1 MARRTP
7 KLYIAMVG
15 LPAMGKSTVA
25 AKIKENLEKDDIRVG
40 IFNNGD
46 VRRRIIPQNTS
57 QASFYDPDNA
67 EAVALREHIA
77 AVNIAEAKA
86 FLSADGEIAILDA
99 ANVSRKRR
107 DTLRQRLTN
116 YPILFV
122 ECVNDDP
129 ELLALSV
136 ARKTKLPEFSQQD
149 PEAARVSFEQR
160 IDYYRY
166 IYDPTDD
173 ARELVRLDTLNNRI
187 LAERISVALPYYGRI
202 RDLLVSDWIKNLF
215 LVRHG
220 ESAYNL
226 ENRMGG
232 DAGLTE
238 KGRNQAWA
246 LSRHFIGTP
255 LPYIFTSTRRRTLE
269 MAEPLLEMRK
279 GQTTHHAFK
288 EFDEIDVGACD
299 GMTYS
304 EMEQQRPDLF
314 AARAA
319 NKYDF
324 VYPGGEGYT
333 TMAARVYRGVK
344 KAIYLSGNSEY
355 IMIIGHQAVNRMIL
369 SAFLFRRAEDVPYIF
384 IPQDKY
390 FHIVSTQT
398 KKLFELRKF

>member
-1 MARRTP
+1 MARAP

-46 VRRRIIPQNTS
+46 VRRRMIPHDTS
-57 QASFYDPDNA
+57 QPEFYDPENA
-67 EAVALREHIA
+67 EAVGLRERIA

-99 ANVSRKRR
+99 TNVSRKRR
-107 DTLRQRLTN
+107 DTLRQSLTN
-116 YPILFV
+116 HPILFI
-122 ECVNDDP
+122 ECINDDP

-136 ARKTKLPEFSQQD
+136 ERKTRLPEFAHLP
-149 PEAARVSFEQR
+149 PEAARWSFTRR
-160 IDYYRY
+160 IGYYRH
-166 IYDPTDD
+166 IYEPPDEVHD
-173 ARELVRLDTLNNRI
+173 LVRLDTLNNRI
-187 LAERISVALPYYGRI
+187 IAERVSAELPHYGRI
-202 RDLLVSDWIKNLF
+202 RDLLMSDWIKNLF
-215 LVRHG
+215 LVRHAQ
-220 ESAYNL
+220 SVYNL
-226 ENRMGG
+226 DNRVGG
-232 DAGLTE
+232 DSELTE
-238 KGRNQAWA
+238 KGRAQAWA

-269 MAEPLLEMRK
+269 MAEPLLETRK

-288 EFDEIDVGACD
+288 EFDEIDVGECD
-299 GMTYS
+299 GMSYG
-304 EMEQQRPDLF
+304 EMERERPQLF
-314 AARAA
+314 AARGR
-319 NKYDF
+319 NKYNF
-324 VYPGGEGYT
+324 VYPGGEGYAT
-333 TMAARVYRGVK
+333 LAGRVYRGVK

-369 SAFLFRRAEDVPYIF
+369 SDFLFRRAEDVPYIF

>member
-1 MARRTP
+1 MARSP

-46 VRRRIIPQNTS
+46 VRRRLIPENTS

-67 EAVALREHIA
+67 QAVALREHIA

-99 ANVSRKRR
+99 TNVSAKRR
-107 DTLRQRLTN
+107 ETLRRSLTN
-116 YPILFV
+116 HPILFV
-122 ECVNDDP
+122 ECINDDP

-136 ARKTKLPEFSQQD
+136 ARKTKLPEFAHLSEV
-149 PEAARVSFEQR
+149 EARQSFVKR
-160 IDYYRY
+160 IGYYRH
-166 IYDPTDD
+166 IYESPDEV
-173 ARELVRLDTLNNRI
+173 RNLVRLDTLNNRI
-187 LAERISVALPYYGRI
+187 ITEHTAADLPYYGRV
-202 RDLLVSDWIKNLF
+202 RDLLMSDWIKNLF
-215 LVRHG
+215 LVRHA
-220 ESAYNL
+220 ESEYNVS
-226 ENRMGG
+226 NRIGG
-232 DAGLTE
+232 DSGLTE
-238 KGRNQAWA
+238 KGRKQAWA

-269 MAEPLLEMRK
+269 MAEPLLETRK
-279 GQTTHHAFK
+279 GMTTHHAFK
-288 EFDEIDVGACD
+288 EFDEINVGDCE

-304 EMEQQRPDLF
+304 EMERTRPELF
-314 AARAA
+314 AARSR
-319 NKYDF
+319 NKYNF
-324 VYPGGEGYT
+324 VYPGGEGYA
-333 TMAARVYRGVK
+333 TMAGRVYRGVK

-369 SAFLFRRAEDVPYIF
+369 SDFLFRRAEDVPYIF

>member
-1 MARRTP
+1 MARTP

-46 VRRRIIPQNTS
+46 VRRRLIPENTS

-67 EAVALREHIA
+67 AAAAQRERIA

-99 ANVSRKRR
+99 TNVSRKRR
-107 DTLRQRLTN
+107 ETLHQSLTN
-116 YPILFV
+116 HPILFV
-122 ECVNDDP
+122 ECINDDP

-136 ARKTKLPEFSQQD
+136 ARKTRLPEFAHLTEE
-149 PEAARVSFEQR
+149 EARQSFVKR
-160 IDYYRY
+160 IGYYRH
-166 IYDPTDD
+166 IYETPDEV
-173 ARELVRLDTLNNRI
+173 RNLVRLDTLNNRI
-187 LAERISVALPYYGRI
+187 IAERTAAELPYYGRV
-202 RDLLVSDWIKNLF
+202 RDPLMSDWIKNLF
-215 LVRHG
+215 LVRHA
-220 ESAYNL
+220 ESEYNVA
-226 ENRMGG
+226 NRIGG
-232 DAGLTE
+232 DSGLTD
-238 KGRNQAWA
+238 KGHKQAWA

-269 MAEPLLEMRK
+269 MAEPLLETRK
-279 GQTTHHAFK
+279 GLATHHAFK
-288 EFDEIDVGACD
+288 EFDEIDVGECE
-299 GMTYS
+299 GMTYG
-304 EMEQQRPDLF
+304 EIERLRPEIF
-314 AARAA
+314 AARGR
-319 NKYDF
+319 NKYNF
-324 VYPGGEGYT
+324 VYPGGEGYA
-333 TMAARVYRGVK
+333 TMAGRVYRGVK

-369 SAFLFRRAEDVPYIF
+369 SDFLFRRAEDVPYIF

>member
-1 MARRTP
+1 MARPP

-46 VRRRIIPQNTS
+46 VRRRLIPHNTS
-57 QASFYDPDNA
+57 QAAFYDPDNA

-77 AVNIAEAKA
+77 SINIAEAKA

-99 ANVSRKRR
+99 TNVSRKRR
-107 DTLRQRLTN
+107 ETLRQSLTN
-116 YPILFV
+116 HPILFV
-122 ECVNDDP
+122 ECINDDP
-129 ELLALSV
+129 ELLSLSV
-136 ARKTKLPEFSQQD
+136 ARKTKLPEFANQD
-149 PEAARVSFEQR
+149 PEAARASFEQR
-160 IDYYRY
+160 IDYYRH

-187 LAERISVALPYYGRI
+187 LAERTSVELPYYGRI

-215 LVRHG
+215 LVRHA

-226 ENRMGG
+226 TNRIGG

-238 KGRNQAWA
+238 KGHNQAWA

-269 MAEPLLEMRK
+269 MAEPLLETRK
-279 GQTTHHAFK
+279 GQTTHYAFR
-288 EFDEIDVGACD
+288 EFDEIDVGECD
-299 GMTYS
+299 GMSYT
-304 EMEQQRPDLF
+304 EMERLRPTLF
-314 AARAA
+314 AARGR

-324 VYPGGEGYT
+324 VYPGGEGYA
-333 TMAARVYRGVK
+333 TMADRVYRGVK

-369 SAFLFRRAEDVPYIF
+369 SDFLFRRAEDVPYIF